1 MVTIE
6 DCKRDFSM
14 VKKLNPNWTEKHPS
28 LLKEL
33 RLRYI
38 YHTNAIEGNLLS
50 LIETNGTFING

>member
-1 MVTIE
+1 
-6 DCKRDFSM
+6 M
-14 VKKLNPNWTEKHPS
+14 VKKLNPNWAEKHPS
-28 LLKEL
+28 LLKDL